1 MTVQQPTDE
10 PLAPLYHVVCQWERH
25 DMKKYRKQD
34 YPLADI
40 RRLLEPGPVVLVS
53 SAHDGKTNIM
63 TMGWHMMIGFT
74 PALFGC
80 YIDESNHS
88 YEMVKRSKECVINL
102 PTAELLEQVV
112 GIGNCSGA
120 DTDKF
125 AAFGLTAAKANVV
138 AAPLISECYASFECR
153 LADAHPNP
161 SHPLFVWE
169 VVCAHVAASP
179 KLPRTL
185 HYRGDGEFM
194 LSGREINTRKL
205 IPGQT
210 R

>member
-1 MTVQQPTDE
+1 
-10 PLAPLYHVVCQWERH
+10 
-25 DMKKYRKQD
+25 MKKYRKQHYD
-34 YPLADI
+34 VANI

-53 SAHDGKTNIM
+53 SAWEGKTNIM

-80 YIDESNHS
+80 YIDPSNHS
-88 YEMVKRSKECVINL
+88 YDMVVNSGQCVINL
-102 PTAELLEQVV
+102 PTADLLEQVI

-125 AAFGLTAAKANVV
+125 SLFGLTAMPAEQV
-138 AAPLISECYASFECR
+138 AAPLIAECYASFECR

-161 SHPLFVWE
+161 NHPLFVWE
-169 VVCAHVAASP
+169 VVRAHVAATPRLP
-179 KLPRTL
+179 KTL

-194 LSGREINTRKL
+194 VSGREIATLERYPNQR
-205 IPGQT
+205 

>member
-1 MTVQQPTDE
+1 
-10 PLAPLYHVVCQWERH
+10 
-25 DMKKYRKQD
+25 MKKYLKQHFD
-34 YPLADI
+34 PANV

-53 SAHDGKTNIM
+53 SALNGHTNIM
-63 TMGWHMMIGFT
+63 TMGWHMMIGFS

-88 YEMVKRSKECVINL
+88 YDMVTRSKECVINL
-102 PTAELLEQVV
+102 PTADLLEQVI

-125 AAFGLTAAKANVV
+125 KLFNLTPEAATDV
-138 AAPLISECYASFECR
+138 AAPMIAECYASFECR

-161 SHPLFVWE
+161 NHPLFVWQ
-169 VVCAHVAASP
+169 VLRAHVAKSP
-179 KLPRTL
+179 KLPQTL

-194 LSGREINTRKL
+194 ISGLEVNTLRQF
-205 IPGQT
+205 PNQT

>member
-1 MTVQQPTDE
+1 M
-10 PLAPLYHVVCQWERH
+10 
-25 DMKKYRKQD
+25 MKKYRKQD
-34 YPLADI
+34 FDVANV

-53 SAHDGKTNIM
+53 SAWQDKNNIM

-88 YEMVKRSKECVINL
+88 YDMVVNSGECVINL
-102 PTAELLEQVV
+102 PTADLLEQVI

-120 DTDKF
+120 DTNKF
-125 AAFGLTAAKANVV
+125 SHFGLTAVAGKDV
-138 AAPLISECYASFECR
+138 AAPMIAECYASLECR

-161 SHPLFVWE
+161 NHPLFVWE
-169 VVCAHVAASP
+169 IVRAHVATTP
-179 KLPRTL
+179 KLPKTL

-194 LSGREINTRKL
+194 VSGREIATLERYPNQR
-205 IPGQT
+205 

>member
-1 MTVQQPTDE
+1 M
-10 PLAPLYHVVCQWERH
+10 
-25 DMKKYRKQD
+25 MKKYRKQHFD
-34 YPLADI
+34 VANV

-53 SAHDGKTNIM
+53 SAWQDKSNVM

-88 YEMVKRSKECVINL
+88 YDMVKRSGECVINL
-102 PTAELLEQVV
+102 PTTDLLEQVI

-125 AAFGLTAAKANVV
+125 ALFGLTAVPGEEV
-138 AAPLISECYASFECR
+138 AAPLIAECYASFECR
-153 LADAHPNP
+153 LADAQPNP

-169 VVCAHVAASP
+169 IVRAHVA
-179 KLPRTL
+179 
-185 HYRGDGEFM
+185 
-194 LSGREINTRKL
+194 TRQSCRKRCTT
-205 IPGQT
+205 GVMANS
-210 R
+210 

>member
-1 MTVQQPTDE
+1 M
-10 PLAPLYHVVCQWERH
+10 
-25 DMKKYRKQD
+25 MKKYRKQHYD
-34 YPLADI
+34 VANI

-53 SAHDGKTNIM
+53 SAWQGKTNIM

-88 YEMVKRSKECVINL
+88 YDMVVNSGECVINL
-102 PTAELLEQVV
+102 PTADLLEQVIGV
-112 GIGNCSGA
+112 GNCSGA

-125 AAFGLTAAKANVV
+125 ALFGLTATPAEEV
-138 AAPLISECYASFECR
+138 AAPLIAECYASFECR
-153 LADAHPNP
+153 LANAQPNP
-161 SHPLFVWE
+161 NHPLFVWE
-169 VVCAHVAASP
+169 VLRTHVATTPRLP
-179 KLPRTL
+179 KTL

-194 LSGREINTRKL
+194 VSGREIATLERYPNQR
-205 IPGQT
+205 

>member
-1 MTVQQPTDE
+1 MI
-10 PLAPLYHVVCQWERH
+10 
-25 DMKKYRKQD
+25 KKYRKQPYD
-34 YPLADI
+34 VANV

-53 SAHDGKTNIM
+53 SAWQGRNNIM

-88 YEMVKRSKECVINL
+88 YDMVVGSGECVINL
-102 PTAELLEQVV
+102 PTADLLEQVI

-125 AAFGLTAAKANVV
+125 TLFGLTPEAAEMVD
-138 AAPLISECYASFECR
+138 APLIAECYASFECR
-153 LADAHPNP
+153 LADAKPNP
-161 SHPLFVWE
+161 NHPLFVWE
-169 VVCAHVAASP
+169 VVRAHVATRPSLP
-179 KLPRTL
+179 KTL

-194 LSGREINTRKL
+194 VSGREIATLERYPNQR
-205 IPGQT
+205 

>member
-1 MTVQQPTDE
+1 
-10 PLAPLYHVVCQWERH
+10 
-25 DMKKYRKQD
+25 MKKYSKAPFD
-34 YPLADI
+34 TANV

-53 SAHDGKTNIM
+53 SAWNGQTNIM

-88 YEMVKRSKECVINL
+88 YDMVRQGKECVINL
-102 PTAELLEQVV
+102 PTADLLEQVI

-125 AAFGLTAAKANVV
+125 AKFGLTPEKADQV
-138 AAPLISECYASFECR
+138 AAPLIAECYASFECK

-161 SHPLFVWE
+161 NHPLFVWE
-169 VVCAHVAASP
+169 VVRAHVAKTPKSP
-179 KLPRTL
+179 KTL
-185 HYRGDGEFM
+185 HYRGDGQFM
-194 LSGREINTRKL
+194 VSGREIDSRQRFPNQSR
-205 IPGQT
+205 
-210 R
+210 

>member
-1 MTVQQPTDE
+1 MRK
-10 PLAPLYHVVCQWERH
+10 Y
-25 DMKKYRKQD
+25 KKEHFD
-34 YPLADI
+34 PANV

-53 SAHDGKTNIM
+53 SARDGKTNVM
-63 TMGWHMMIGFT
+63 TMGWHMMIGFS

-88 YEMVKRSKECVINL
+88 YEMVVRGKECVINL
-102 PTAELLEQVV
+102 PTADLLEQVI

-125 AAFGLTAAKANVV
+125 ALFGLTPEKAGEV
-138 AAPLISECYASFECR
+138 AAPLIAECYASFECK

-161 SHPLFVWE
+161 NHPLFVWE
-169 VVCAHVAASP
+169 IVRAHVARTP
-179 KLPRTL
+179 KLPKTL
-185 HYRGDGEFM
+185 HYRGDGEYM
-194 LSGREINTRKL
+194 ISGREIATRQRF
-205 IPGQT
+205 PNQS

>member
-1 MTVQQPTDE
+1 MK
-10 PLAPLYHVVCQWERH
+10 
-25 DMKKYRKQD
+25 KKYRKQPYD
-34 YPLADI
+34 VANI

-53 SAHDGKTNIM
+53 SAWQGKTNIM
-63 TMGWHMMIGFT
+63 TLGWHMMIGFQ

-88 YEMVKRSKECVINL
+88 YDMVVNSRECVINL
-102 PTAELLEQVV
+102 PAAELLEQVI

-120 DTDKF
+120 DQDKF
-125 AAFGLTAAKANVV
+125 SLFGLTAAPAEEV
-138 AAPLISECYASFECR
+138 AAPLIAECYASFECR

-161 SHPLFVWE
+161 NHPLFVWE
-169 VVCAHVAASP
+169 VVRAHVATTPRLP
-179 KLPRTL
+179 KTL

-194 LSGREINTRKL
+194 VSGREIATLERYPNQR
-205 IPGQT
+205 

>member
-1 MTVQQPTDE
+1 MT
-10 PLAPLYHVVCQWERH
+10 
-25 DMKKYRKQD
+25 KKYRKQPFD
-34 YPLADI
+34 VANV

-53 SAHDGKTNIM
+53 SAWQGKTNIM
-63 TMGWHMMIGFT
+63 TMGWHMMIGFE

-88 YEMVKRSKECVINL
+88 YGMVANSGECVINL
-102 PTAELLEQVV
+102 PTADLLEQVI

-125 AAFGLTAAKANVV
+125 ALFGLSAVPGEEV
-138 AAPLISECYASFECR
+138 AAPLIAECYASFECR
-153 LADAHPNP
+153 LANAHPNP
-161 SHPLFVWE
+161 NHPLFVWE
-169 VVCAHVAASP
+169 VVRAHVAASP
-179 KLPRTL
+179 KLPKTL

-194 LSGREINTRKL
+194 VSGREIATLDRYPNQR
-205 IPGQT
+205 

>member
-1 MTVQQPTDE
+1 
-10 PLAPLYHVVCQWERH
+10 
-25 DMKKYRKQD
+25 MKTHRKQTYHKFD
-34 YPLADI
+34 YPLENI

-53 SAHDGKTNIM
+53 SQHEGQTDIM
-63 TMGWHMMIGFT
+63 TMGWHMMIGFS

-88 YEMVKRSKECVINL
+88 YDLITRSRQCVVNI
-102 PTAELLEQVV
+102 PTADMLEQVI

-125 AAFGLTAAKANVV
+125 ARFGLTAQPAAEV
-138 AAPLISECYASFECR
+138 AAPLIAECYASFECR

-161 SHPLFVWE
+161 NRPLFVWE
-169 VVCAHVAASP
+169 VVRAHVATRP
-179 KLPRTL
+179 KLPKTL
-185 HYRGDGEFM
+185 HYRGDGAFM
-194 LSGREINTRKL
+194 ISGREIDSRIQFPN
-205 IPGQT
+205 QT

>member
-1 MTVQQPTDE
+1 M
-10 PLAPLYHVVCQWERH
+10 
-25 DMKKYRKQD
+25 MKKYRKQHFD
-34 YPLADI
+34 VANV

-53 SAHDGKTNIM
+53 SSWQGKTNIM

-88 YEMVKRSKECVINL
+88 YDMVTRSGECVINL
-102 PTAELLEQVV
+102 PTADLLEQVI

-125 AAFGLTAAKANVV
+125 AHFGLTEVRGEEVN
-138 AAPLISECYASFECR
+138 APLIAECYASFECK
-153 LADAHPNP
+153 LADAQPNP
-161 SHPLFVWE
+161 NHPLFVWE
-169 VVCAHVAASP
+169 VVRAHVAASP
-179 KLPRTL
+179 ELPKTL

-194 LSGREINTRKL
+194 VSGREIATLERFPNQR
-205 IPGQT
+205 